1 MTIDDVFVLASMLIL
16 FQLKHWII
24 DFILQTDAQ
33 VKGKGI
39 YGDLTGIS
47 HSFEHALGT
56 ALVLLFFIK
65 EYPVL
70 LLFVS
75 ILDGVLHYHIDWM
88 KMNWGNRDITNPK
101 FWAHLG
107 LDQMAHQICY
117 ILFVTGLLLL

>member
-1 MTIDDVFVLASMLIL
+1 MTLDDVMVLGGMLIL
-16 FQLKHWII
+16 FQLKHWVI
-24 DFILQTDAQ
+24 DFIMQTDAQ
-33 VKGKGI
+33 VKGKAI

-56 ALVLLFFIK
+56 GLVLLIFIK
-65 EYPVL
+65 EYPIL

-75 ILDGVLHYHIDWM
+75 ILDGLLHYHIDWA

-101 FWAHLG
+101 FWNHLG

-117 ILFVTGLLLL
+117 VFYVMGLLLV